1 MTRKEEIFHPVP
13 LVDPPPEPPAVAT
26 SSSLLFAAFGILH
39 LVLAALFD
47 CLQTLNLVLGLVEIL
62 IAIWIA
68 VAVSRWRKELAAW
81 VVRQRSRIAPEPP
94 TADR

>member
-1 MTRKEEIFHPVP
+1 MTHDEEILHPVP
-13 LVDPPPEPPAVAT
+13 FSPPPEPPGIAT
-26 SSSLLFAAFGILH
+26 NSSLLFAALGILH

-47 CLQTLNLVLGLVEIL
+47 CLQMLNLVLGLVEIL

-81 VVRQRSRIAPEPP
+81 LVRERSRISPQPP
-94 TADR
+94 TAAR

>member
-1 MTRKEEIFHPVP
+1 LPHDPKIY
-13 LVDPPPEPPAVAT
+13 DPPPDPPAIVAY
-26 SSSLLFAAFGILH
+26 SWVGFAAFGILH

-47 CLQTLNLVLGLVEIL
+47 CLQMLNLVLGLLEIL

-68 VAVSRWRKELAAW
+68 VAVSRWRKELDAS
-81 VVRQRSRIAPEPP
+81 VLRERSRISPDPP